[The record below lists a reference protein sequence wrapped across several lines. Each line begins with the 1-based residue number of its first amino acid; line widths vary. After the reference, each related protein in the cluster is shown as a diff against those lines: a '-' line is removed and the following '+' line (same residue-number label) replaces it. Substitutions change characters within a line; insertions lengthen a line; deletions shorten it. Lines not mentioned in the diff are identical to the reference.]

1 MRDDFAIDAERL
13 QRENEALAL
22 HVEALRLQASE
33 TRYRR
38 LFEAA
43 KDGILILDAGTG
55 KIVDVNPFLV
65 QLTGYTHDEFL
76 GLHLWEIGPFKD
88 SAASQ
93 SAFADLQEHEYV
105 RYDDLPLQ
113 ARDGHRIDVEFVSN
127 VYPVEGQ
134 RVIQCNIRDITVR
147 KRAEAE
153 RARLEEQLRAA
164 QRLEAIGS
172 LAGGVA
178 HDFNNL
184 LSVILSYTGLALEA
198 VPPGSPL
205 HGDLLEVQRAGE
217 RATALTRQLLAFGRK
232 QVLRPVALDLNRA
245 VADVEKMLRRLVGDD
260 IQLVHHLEDHLGVV
274 RADPSQ
280 LDQVLVNLVVN
291 ARDAMPGGGTL
302 TISTHD
308 VDLDE
313 AYAGCHPGVEAGPYV
328 ELAVADSGRGMDAP
342 TRDRAFEPFFT
353 TKVEGK
359 GTGLGLSTVYGI
371 VQQSGGSVTVE
382 SEPGRGATFRVYLP
396 RQPSG
401 SPAAAAAAV
410 APAPPVAR
418 GTETILVVED
428 EEALLRAVSRTLA
441 AAGYLV
447 LTAPDGEAA
456 LEVHA
461 QHEGGIQLLLTDV
474 SMPRL
479 GGRGLARELS
489 RRQPTLQV
497 IFMSGH
503 GDDADV
509 HDPDNAGA
517 RYLAKPFTAEALA
530 SKVRQ
535 VLGNPGPAVSPAS
548 PGAVERAP
556 PASGEALRSL
566 PPELLRRLARAAAT
580 ARHDEL
586 LLLVTDVERTHPPLA
601 TALRWMAN
609 HFDGA
614 GLQAL
619 LAPWSEP
626 PRGG

>member
-1 MRDDFAIDAERL
+1 MRDDVASGAERL

-22 HVEALRLQASE
+22 HVEELRLQASE

-43 KDGILILDAGTG
+43 KDGILILDAGSG

-88 SAASQ
+88 VAASRN
-93 SAFADLQEHEYV
+93 AFADLQQHEYV

-153 RARLEEQLRAA
+153 RARLEDQLRAA

-198 VPPGSPL
+198 VPPGNPL
-205 HGDLLEVQRAGE
+205 HDDLVEVQRAGE

-232 QVLRPVALDLNRA
+232 QVMRPVALDLNR
-245 VADVEKMLRRLVGDD
+245 VVTDVDKMLQRLVGEE
-260 IQLVHHLEDHLGVV
+260 IQLVHHLQEDLGVV

-280 LDQVLVNLVVN
+280 LDQVMVNLVVN

-302 TISTHD
+302 TISTRD

-313 AYAGCHPGVEAGPYV
+313 CYAASHPGAEAGPYV

-342 TRDRAFEPFFT
+342 TKDRAFEPFFT

-401 SPAAAAAAV
+401 SLPAAAAV
-410 APAPPVAR
+410 APAPELAR

-428 EEALLRAVSRTLA
+428 EEPLLRVVSRTLA
-441 AAGYLV
+441 AAGYRV

-479 GGRGLARELS
+479 GGRALARELL
-489 RRQPTLQV
+489 RRQPALQV

-503 GDDADV
+503 GDDADLR
-509 HDPDNAGA
+509 DPGGAGA
-517 RYLAKPFTAEALA
+517 RYLAKPFTAQALA
-530 SKVRQ
+530 SKVRRA
-535 VLGNPGPAVSPAS
+535 LGEVGLATPPAIPA
-548 PGAVERAP
+548 PAARPP
-556 PASGEALRSL
+556 PASGEALRGL
-566 PPELLRRLARAAAT
+566 PSELLHRLARAAAT
-580 ARHDEL
+580 ARHDEFL
-586 LLLVTDVERTHPPLA
+586 LLLTEVERTHRPLA

-609 HFDGA
+609 HFDGV

-619 LAPWSEP
+619 LAPWSEAP
-626 PRGG
+626 GGG